1 MSQGKA
7 FGSSFSQAQQRVKYF
22 KFYSEAKL
30 FLKFS
35 WQPASLVIRRFD
47 VCFKN
52 LAQTDKLW
60 ARNPNKQS
68 EKPRAIPGKLSLYH
82 QCGPSIYGG
91 LHQSAVLLWRCD
103 VDLCVLCV
111 LLSDLKMC
119 LSHRVTTV
127 CNTLHLNH
135 NLRKENDQVFL
146 WAVRVRMLY
155 TVCMYRHHCGV

>member
-82 QCGPSIYGG
+82 QCGPSMYGG
-91 LHQSAVLLWRCD
+91 LHQSTAVLLWRCD

-111 LLSDLKMC
+111 LLFDLKMC
-119 LSHRVTTV
+119 LIQSVTTV
-127 CNTLHLNH
+127 CDTLNLNH
-135 NLRKENDQVFL
+135 NVSQENDQVGCT
-146 WAVRVRMLY
+146 WCIIY
-155 TVCMYRHHCGV
+155 CMYGQHCGV